1 MTLFAGLGV
10 LLLFIVVVI
19 EHNILKTGFVR
30 FSSSRLLM
38 LPIESFIFVRNGITL
53 DLDTCSPVGKKA
65 EAPFAPISY
74 IALKPFKRC

>member
-19 EHNILKTGFVR
+19 EHNNILKRGFVR
-30 FSSSRLLM
+30 FSSSCLLM

-53 DLDTCSPVGKKA
+53 DTCSPVGKKQKH
-65 EAPFAPISY
+65 PSHLFPI
-74 IALKPFKRC
+74 LN

>member
-19 EHNILKTGFVR
+19 EHNILKRGFVR
-30 FSSSRLLM
+30 FSSSCLLM
-38 LPIESFIFVRNGITL
+38 LPIESFIFVRSGIT
-53 DLDTCSPVGKKA
+53 LDTCSPVGKKA

-74 IALKPFKRC
+74 IELKPFKRC